1 MGHLQKS
8 HQPNT
13 YNTWSLEKEALK
25 NASSPPFS
33 LACWAPKVR
42 GLHVFHHVL
51 QHAAFNWQNGAPARG
66 QDGQDGWQHG
76 HGKHKH
82 MGPHVQLLKFAL
94 SVLRLY
100 YLYSMD
106 KFSDA
111 FRLSGINVTIFR
123 LHVHSLLDL
132 WFADWLHR
140 PAAASETETTEATW
154 MNHEA
159 TWPHVLARKSLGS
172 WSEIRTFPE
181 KKPSFGPVSSSRDSN
196 WSKDSFLLLCEDHL
210 RVHQGWLMLTLM
222 VAAVNSLLGPQ
233 KSQRCRPPEPNSNE
247 VGRVYARWV
256 FGWRRMLTYSHDFTC
271 IHSTSIIDLWF
282 QKTITNL
289 SFLLRLRCYIP
300 RNHGPQMA
308 AAEL

>member
-1 MGHLQKS
+1 
-8 HQPNT
+8 
-13 YNTWSLEKEALK
+13 
-25 NASSPPFS
+25 
-33 LACWAPKVR
+33 
-42 GLHVFHHVL
+42 
-51 QHAAFNWQNGAPARG
+51 
-66 QDGQDGWQHG
+66 
-76 HGKHKH
+76 

-181 KKPSFGPVSSSRDSN
+181 KKAQFWASFKFQRFQLVQGQLPSTLWGPFTGPSRLTDADPDGRCRQFSSGATKKSTMSATWTKQQWSWKGLRKMSFWLTSNAHVFTWFHMYSQHFNN
-196 WSKDSFLLLCEDHL
+196 WSVVPKDHYESVLFAPVALLHPSKSWAADGRSRVVDSETAGSAGLPGEHGALRRGHWSHWSDWSHFSF
-210 RVHQGWLMLTLM
+210 RLM
-222 VAAVNSLLGPQ
+222 V
-233 KSQRCRPPEPNSNE
+233 
-247 VGRVYARWV
+247 
-256 FGWRRMLTYSHDFTC
+256 MLIDHDWPWLT
-271 IHSTSIIDLWF
+271 
-282 QKTITNL
+282 
-289 SFLLRLRCYIP
+289 
-300 RNHGPQMA
+300 RNP
-308 AAEL
+308 L